1 MSAENRLLP
10 DVTCYSPEGNA
21 HIGKFISSNDPQ
33 GKTLAQLKTVGGNFG
48 RVQDLGTNLRTMNFI
63 IYFDGSDHD
72 LLSEA
77 FIKSLKEK
85 GPWSI
90 DHPVRGRLT
99 DQYPALFDPT
109 IDPVGSGNI
118 TAVATAW
125 VKDYPED
132 EQISQIQR
140 ASDIQA
146 AVKDVNTAASKGF
159 IDSIQSDLFN
169 LKDKIQDGTDNM
181 QKAIDDSLGSLIDT
195 VEGANDI
202 MTTLGNGINQTLD
215 AVTFGAAELAA
226 QCQYFCQLP
235 ASLLNN
241 TSGRIDAFKNAIS
254 DIIEDVLNGTP
265 DEKKNQ
271 AVTTQ
276 LTALSTFA
284 GLTLSVISNNDIQT
298 RIQAIEAAETLRTS
312 FEDLTNALDGYGA
325 EFDALLY
332 HERYFSQTDTFSL
345 LSDLTAK
352 AQAYLLSLI
361 VSLKKEK
368 TVVLDKPLPAVF
380 VALDYYNDD
389 SDETLNFLIETN
401 KLTLDEIMVI
411 PAGRELLIYV

>member
-10 DVTCYSPEGNA
+10 EVTCYSPEGNA

-63 IYFDGSDHD
+63 IYFDGTDHD
-72 LLSEA
+72 LLSKA
-77 FIKSLKEK
+77 FIKSLEEK
-85 GPWSI
+85 GPWTI

-215 AVTFGAAELAA
+215 SVTFGAAELAA
-226 QCQYFCQLP
+226 QCQFFCQLP

-276 LTALSTFA
+276 LTVLATFA
-284 GLTLSVISNNDIQT
+284 GLTLSVINNNDIQT

-332 HERYFSQTDTFSL
+332 YQRYFSQTDTFSL

-352 AQAYLLSLI
+352 SQAYLLSLI

-368 TVVLDKPLPAVF
+368 TVVLDRPLPAVF
-380 VALDYYNDD
+380 AALDYYNDD